1 MRAGGGWSNYHAY
14 IYADGV
20 VTNLNSL
27 IPSGSGLHLLYANGI
42 NNAGQIVGV
51 AYDSRAFYHA
61 YLLTPVAP
69 GTPVVN
75 IGDASVTEGHTGT
88 RSASLTVT
96 LSPASSQP
104 ITVTY
109 GTANGSAAA
118 GGDYQSASGILT
130 FDPGQTTKVVSVLA
144 NGDRAGE
151 LDETFLVNLSLT
163 SGGAVIADSQGVGTI
178 VDDEPR
184 VSIDS
189 VSKNE
194 GNSGTT
200 QFVFTVSLSSAS
212 SAAVSLNFATANGS
226 AKAVEDYDAR
236 SGVLA
241 FNAGETSK
249 TIAVG
254 VKGDRKFEW
263 QEVFYVNLSGATGA
277 FIIQNWGMNIQG
289 TGVVRNDDR

>member
-1 MRAGGGWSNYHAY
+1 MRAGGGFSNWHAY

-51 AYDSRAFYHA
+51 AYDSRGSYHA
-61 YLLTPVAP
+61 FLLTPVAP

-88 RSASLTVT
+88 RSANLTVT

-104 ITVTY
+104 VTVSY
-109 GTANGSAAA
+109 STANGSAAA
-118 GGDYQSASGILT
+118 GSDYQSASGTVT
-130 FDPGQTTKVVSVLA
+130 FDAGQTTKTISVLV

-151 LDETFLVNLSLT
+151 LNETFMVNLGLAA
-163 SGGAVIADSQGVGTI
+163 GNAVLGDAQGVGTI

-184 VSIDS
+184 VSINS
-189 VSKNE
+189 VTKNE

-212 SAAVSLNFATANGS
+212 
-226 AKAVEDYDAR
+226 ER
-236 SGVLA
+236 SGQPELRH
-241 FNAGETSK
+241 GERLRE
-249 TIAVG
+249 IP
-254 VKGDRKFEW
+254 
-263 QEVFYVNLSGATGA
+263 
-277 FIIQNWGMNIQG
+277 
-289 TGVVRNDDR
+289 